1 MDRLFDLASGKISQ
15 DTPQGNERNTMTVTV
30 ERIDPMSEVGRTLF
44 EGSSAEQIA
53 RYGRDGGRKLESLAE
68 PGVVFVAALLNGK
81 PAGCGAVVPLESDTG
96 ELSRIFVVADARRN
110 GVGRAILAALEAE
123 ARGRYERLV
132 LETGT
137 EQEESMHLYAACGY
151 RPIPCWGKSA
161 DNPRSRCYEK
171 VLT

>member
-1 MDRLFDLASGKISQ
+1 MA
-15 DTPQGNERNTMTVTV
+15 VTV
-30 ERIDPMSEVGRTLF
+30 ERIDPMSEIGRALF

-53 RYGRDGGRKLESLAE
+53 RYGRDGGRKLETLAD
-68 PGVVFVAALLNGK
+68 PNVVFVAALLNGR
-81 PAGCGAVVPLESDTG
+81 PVGCGAVVPLEGDTG
-96 ELSRIFVVADARRN
+96 ELSRIYVASEARRN

-123 ARGRYERLV
+123 ACSRYKRLV

-137 EQEESMHLYAACGY
+137 EQEESMHLYATSGY

-171 VLT
+171 MLP